1 MLGTYLKPFF
11 FGLILITVFSCDF
24 INPDE
29 PAVSYIQVDSVNVI
43 STAEYGSNSNDIND
57 LWIYVDGKLVGTYEI
72 PFKVPVLPS
81 GDQTITLETGIKDNG
96 MGLFRVIYPFYTS
109 YTIDTI
115 LPEGGT
121 IKIYPTYHYD
131 DAEIALLEDFEDL
144 GINFEITSSSDTTLM
159 TINNEN
165 SFEGNCGYV
174 ALDAEHTIFD
184 CKTSQLYDLP
194 RDSKVYVEL
203 DYRCDEEL
211 TIGLFGRVYSSGS
224 LSDVRYPIVTLYPT
238 DGKWKKVYVNLTDE
252 ISDTPQAWDYRIF
265 MSAIKTSDTEGE
277 IAEIYLDNIKIL
289 YY

>member
-11 FGLILITVFSCDF
+11 CGLILITVFSCDF

-29 PAVSYIQVDSVNVI
+29 PAVSYIQVDSVNLI
-43 STAEYGSNSNDIND
+43 SSTKYGSNSNNIND
-57 LWIYVDGKLVGTYEI
+57 LWIYVDNKLVGTYEI

-81 GDQTITLETGIKDNG
+81 GDQTIALETGIKENG
-96 MGLFRVIYPFYTS
+96 IGLFRVIYPFYTS
-109 YTIDTI
+109 YTLDTI

-121 IKIYPTYHYD
+121 IKLYPTYHYD

-144 GINFEITSSSDTTLM
+144 GTNFETTSSSDTTLM

-165 SFEGNCGYV
+165 SFEGNSGYV
-174 ALDAEHTIFD
+174 VLDSDHTTFD
-184 CKTSQLYDLP
+184 CKTSNLYDLP

-211 TIGLFGRVYSSGS
+211 TVGLFGRVYSSGS
-224 LSDVRYPIVTLYPT
+224 FSDVRYPIVTLYPT
-238 DGKWKKVYVNLTDE
+238 KGKWEKVYVNLTDQ
-252 ISDTPQAWDYRIF
+252 ISDTPQAYDYRIF
-265 MSAIKTSDTEGE
+265 MSSIKTNETEGE

-289 YY
+289 HY